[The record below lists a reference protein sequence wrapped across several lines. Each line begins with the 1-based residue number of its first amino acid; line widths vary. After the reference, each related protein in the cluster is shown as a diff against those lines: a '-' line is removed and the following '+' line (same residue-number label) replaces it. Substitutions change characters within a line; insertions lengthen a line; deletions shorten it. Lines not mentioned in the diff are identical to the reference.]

1 MSLKILKQQLK
12 DLTQED
18 DAVFSKPV
26 STKHRTRSEDKFTR
40 QRKVMKKNTK
50 PKGHDIL
57 IEDTVSMVKEE
68 VQNARDRKERNKEW
82 NMKVIEAMSKVDG
95 TEVMNRYLVKKG
107 LRSEEKKESLS
118 KKTSVNS
125 YRIKAKATKDSKP
138 SSFVW
143 E

>member
-50 PKGHDIL
+50 PKGNDIL
-57 IEDTVSMVKEE
+57 IEDTVSMVKEGWNERMALFTE

-95 TEVMNRYLVKKG
+95 TEVMNRV
-107 LRSEEKKESLS
+107 R
-118 KKTSVNS
+118 
-125 YRIKAKATKDSKP
+125 
-138 SSFVW
+138 
-143 E
+143 

>member
-57 IEDTVSMVKEE
+57 IEDTVSMVKEGCNERMALFTE

-95 TEVMNRYLVKKG
+95 TEVMNRV
-107 LRSEEKKESLS
+107 R
-118 KKTSVNS
+118 
-125 YRIKAKATKDSKP
+125 
-138 SSFVW
+138 
-143 E
+143 